1 MLIVDLIIFI
11 VVLNSVV
18 IVHELGHFF
27 FAKKTGVRVEE
38 FGIGFPPKLWK
49 KAKNGTEYFIGL
61 IPFGGL
67 NKIYGMD
74 EISDEKDEDP
84 HSYEGK
90 GPLAKSLIC
99 LGGVFMNL
107 VFAAILFY
115 ILIAS
120 SSFQMSQDMVLSQYH
135 FPFGEQKNYP
145 FIAEVYENTP
155 AASAGIQPKD
165 IILAVNGKDTA
176 NNEILSLEIENN
188 LGKEVSLTILDKQTK
203 EIEEIKVT
211 LSADKEKPLGIAYG
225 KTAFIN
231 YNTLSEKVFSGFLH
245 SWNILDYSFNVFG
258 SLIGYSFENRTA
270 KPLAYSM
277 TGPVG
282 IYAITKIISQEG
294 WFQTINLIAVLS
306 LALAFSNLLPL
317 PALDGAKFLFI
328 VLGVVNKKVFSKK
341 LEMAIEQAGM
351 FLLVFLAIFMVFKD
365 FMQFKEIIF

>member
-1 MLIVDLIIFI
+1 MLIIDLIIFI
-11 VVLNSVV
+11 VVLSSVV
-18 IVHELGHFF
+18 IVHEFGHFF

-49 KAKNGTEYFIGL
+49 KVKNGTEYFIGL

-74 EISDEKDEDP
+74 EMDEEKDRDP
-84 HSYEGK
+84 HSYEGR

-107 VFAAILFY
+107 VFAVLLFY

-120 SSFQMSQDMVLSQYH
+120 SSFQMSQNMVLSQYR

-145 FIAEVYENTP
+145 LIVEVYENTP
-155 AASAGIQPKD
+155 ASSAGIKAKD
-165 IILAVNGKDTA
+165 IVVAVNGKDTA
-176 NNEILSLEIENN
+176 NNNVLDSETESN
-188 LGKEVSLTILDKQTK
+188 LGKEISLTVLDGRTK
-203 EIEEIKVT
+203 ETKELKVVLGEDEEM
-211 LSADKEKPLGIAYG
+211 SLGIGYG
-225 KTAFIN
+225 KMAFIN
-231 YNTLSEKVFSGFLH
+231 YNTGSEKALSGFLH
-245 SWNILDYSFNVFG
+245 SWNVLDYSFNVFG

-282 IYAITKIISQEG
+282 IYAITKVISQDG
-294 WFQTINLIAVLS
+294 WFQTLNLIAVLS

-328 VLGVVNKKVFSKK
+328 VLGVINKKVFSKK
-341 LEMAIEQAGM
+341 LEIAIEQAGM
-351 FLLVFLAIFMVFKD
+351 FLLIFLAILIVFKD
-365 FMQFKEIIF
+365 FVQFKEIIF